1 MVRFCK
7 ALRTEGGNG
16 RGTNPATLPPP
27 PRPPTHR
34 YGTQRRPPPPGAA
47 TAADVVVPGA
57 KLRRAEIS
65 PSSSSLA
72 SVRIPV
78 GRFINY
84 GIQLERIQL
93 QRVVT

>member
-1 MVRFCK
+1 
-7 ALRTEGGNG
+7 
-16 RGTNPATLPPP
+16 
-27 PRPPTHR
+27 
-34 YGTQRRPPPPGAA
+34 
-47 TAADVVVPGA
+47 VVVPGA